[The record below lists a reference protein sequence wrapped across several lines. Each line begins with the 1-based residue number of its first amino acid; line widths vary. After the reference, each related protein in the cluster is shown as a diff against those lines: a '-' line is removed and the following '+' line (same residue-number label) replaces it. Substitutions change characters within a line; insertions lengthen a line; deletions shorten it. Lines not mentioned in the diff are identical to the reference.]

1 MQAINYS
8 ERIRI
13 SEQIPKIG
21 QMATMAQ
28 LKQFSQTD
36 IFNIAESPSEFS
48 GSLKA
53 VVFNMERGVN
63 LEETLD
69 FLKQH
74 PDLKDVD
81 VILANE
87 LDDGNVRSGMK
98 DVCKE
103 IAGEL
108 GLNYVFG
115 LEFIELANPNDEKG
129 YHGNAI
135 MSKWPITWAK
145 SFYPVQPYDWYYS
158 EQPRIGARVAILAKI
173 HVCGQT
179 VGLITAHLENRT
191 DPQGRFE
198 QMQSI
203 LSEAANHFDDD
214 MPVLLGGD
222 FNTYTFIDDNRN
234 EILKYLAERESAT
247 EPLDIIGKEPLLP
260 FLEKRGYDLRGSND
274 LETPTSRETVKPENI
289 TFLSRVDWIMAKGMA
304 CTGHGVIQTTTQACG
319 GWVDRDCALA
329 RFDKSE
335 ISDHDAV
342 WASYRFL

>member
-1 MQAINYS
+1 MQAIKYN
-8 ERIRI
+8 ERINI
-13 SEQIPKIG
+13 SKQIPEIG

-36 IFNIAESPSEFS
+36 IFNIAESPNEFS
-48 GSLKA
+48 GSLKT

-74 PDLKDVD
+74 PDLRDIDV
-81 VILANE
+81 VLANE

-103 IAGEL
+103 IAEEL

-145 SFYPVQPYDWYYS
+145 SFYPAQPYDWYYS
-158 EQPRIGARVAILAKI
+158 EQPRIGARVAIFAKI
-173 HVCGQT
+173 NVCGKT

-203 LSEAANHFDDD
+203 LAEAAIRFDDSI
-214 MPVLLGGD
+214 PIILGGD
-222 FNTYTFIDDNRN
+222 FNTYTFIDDDKS
-234 EILKYLAERESAT
+234 EILKYLAERQLAVK
-247 EPLDIIGKEPLLP
+247 PLDVVGKEPLLS
-260 FLEKRGYDLRGSND
+260 FLEKNRYDLRGCND
-274 LETPTSRETVKPENI
+274 LDTPTSRETVKPENI
-289 TFLSRVDWIMAKGMA
+289 SFSSRVDWITAKNVK
-304 CTGHGVIQTTTQACG
+304 CTAHGVIKTTTKECSS
-319 GWVDRDCALA
+319 WINKDCALA

-342 WASYRFL
+342 WATFML